1 MIYLFI
7 FQTEAA
13 FYRSKSSAND
23 WFDNQ
28 LHDGNSSKIEVT
40 SFDLR

>member
-13 FYRSKSSAND
+13 FHRSKSSSSD
-23 WFDNQ
+23 RFDNQ
-28 LHDGNSSKIEVT
+28 LHDGNSSKIDVT